1 MLSPEPLCCI
11 KEDAMLSCIK
21 ECLQMLGKLLTM
33 SVPKEKSV
41 LAQRNYSS
49 YLKKQKKPKK
59 SILAEKVEFL
69 NEKEDRK

>member
-1 MLSPEPLCCI
+1 
-11 KEDAMLSCIK
+11 
-21 ECLQMLGKLLTM
+21 MLGKLLTM